1 MSSTSKQPPLQERP
15 ANLHQRVTSSPDDE
29 EFDPLVETLGD
40 CKRLYAKLERNQIL
54 QDIRSEFRANRD
66 LQDPSKVMQAVE
78 VAQRSLEQ
86 LQAYTGLDR
95 GSHDWQVSLKGA
107 CD

>member
-40 CKRLYAKLERNQIL
+40 CKRLYAKLEECMGEH
-54 QDIRSEFRANRD
+54 DRD
-66 LQDPSKVMQAVE
+66 WTKCQKE
-78 VAQRSLEQ
+78 VA
-86 LQAYTGLDR
+86 A
-95 GSHDWQVSLKGA
+95 LKA
-107 CD
+107 CYARTQTN

>member
-1 MSSTSKQPPLQERP
+1 M
-15 ANLHQRVTSSPDDE
+15 ASPGE
-29 EFDPLVETLGD
+29 VLG
-40 CKRLYAKLERNQIL
+40 LYRHILKAAKHFPSIKRNQIL

-66 LQDPSKVMQAVE
+66 LRDPSKVMQAVE